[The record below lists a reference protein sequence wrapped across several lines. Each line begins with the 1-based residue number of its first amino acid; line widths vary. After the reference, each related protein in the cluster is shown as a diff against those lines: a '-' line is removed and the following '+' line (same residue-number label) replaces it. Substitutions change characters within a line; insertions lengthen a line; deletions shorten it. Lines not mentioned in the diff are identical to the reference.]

1 MFWNFIATVFA
12 GLGAAGIALGIR
24 AITAKKAPR
33 WLIPVFGGAGMLA
46 YMAYMEYTW
55 FDLKQSQLPEDAVVV
70 AVEKESV
77 IWRPWSLVVPQI
89 SRFTVLDTSSIVPDE
104 QTPNVYSFYLYRFE
118 KSYTDSVEEQVYLL
132 NCTEQQ
138 LVPVSE
144 EGKAKVESLRKL
156 ADHDRLL
163 GAVCT

>member
-1 MFWNFIATVFA
+1 MFWNFVATVFA
-12 GLGAAGIALGIR
+12 GLGAAGIAMGIR
-24 AITAKKAPR
+24 AVTAKKAPR
-33 WLIPVFGGAGMLA
+33 WLVPVFGGAGMLA

-70 AVEKESV
+70 SEEQESV
-77 IWRPWSLVVPQI
+77 IWRPWSLVVPQT
-89 SRFTVLDTSSIVPDE
+89 SRFTVVDTSSIVADE
-104 QTPNVYSFYLYRFE
+104 QNPKVFSFYLYRFE

-132 NCTEQQ
+132 NCVEQQ

-144 EGKAKVESLRKL
+144 NGEAMVQSLQKL
-156 ADHDRLL
+156 ADDDRLL